1 MAGKANFK
9 QFRSVITRDK
19 KMFWHKLSIG
29 KALQV
34 MESSTLG
41 ITSEE
46 AAIRLV
52 KYGANELEE
61 KEKKPTWY
69 LFLNQFKDFMIVVL
83 MIAAIISGIAG
94 DLTDTII
101 ILIIVVLNA
110 VVGFIQE
117 YRAEKAMDA
126 LKKMASLQAVVL
138 RNRNSLKINSSM
150 LVPGD
155 VVLLE
160 AGNAI
165 PADLRLIET
174 HGLRIDESAL
184 TGESVPVDKD
194 TYELKEENLP
204 LGDRINQAFKGTMIT
219 SGRGKGLVVSTG
231 MNTEIGKIARMLQ
244 VNDPTTPL
252 QKRMADFGKKLSY
265 IILFICALLFGIGM
279 LRGEEPMKMLLLA
292 ISLAVAA
299 IPEALPALITVAL
312 ARGAHRMVKKNALI
326 RKLPAIETLG
336 SVSYICSDKTG
347 TLTLNKMKVVQIHEL
362 AHSLPFQS
370 ESPLVLAMALNHD
383 VKKKE
388 GGSFSGDSTEIS
400 LVEFALAKVGSSTI
414 EDLISKFPRV
424 AELPFDSDRKCMTTI
439 HRIENQFIVFSKGA
453 VEYISEKLLHHGD
466 NTDINLLAAQWGHQG
481 LRVLAFAYKIV
492 DRLPEPFSYENVEK
506 DLVFAGLAGMIDPP
520 REEVKVAIQDCK
532 TAGIRPVMIT
542 GDHPSTAAA
551 IARDIGILNPNDLV
565 VAGVDL
571 ENMSDE
577 ILNEKVEKISVY
589 ARVSPEQ
596 KLRIIKSLQHKN
608 HFVAMTGDGVNDA
621 PSLKAANI
629 GVAMGINGTDV
640 SKEAS
645 HMILLDDNFA
655 TIVKAVKEGRRI
667 YDNIRKF
674 VKYIMTCN
682 GAEIWTIFLAPVI
695 GLPMPLLPIHI
706 LWINLVTDGL
716 PGIAL
721 ASEKA
726 EYDIMNRP
734 PRKASESLFAEGIA
748 YHILW
753 VGLLMAGI
761 TLGTQAWAINEG
773 LDHWQTMVFTVLSL
787 SQLGHVLAIR
797 SDREFLYKQGI
808 FSNLPLLWAVLL
820 TCGLQVAVIY
830 LPFANEVFKTQ
841 PLSFRELMICL
852 GASAV
857 LFHAVELEKWVK
869 SRFAK
874 KTNHPKD

>member
-1 MAGKANFK
+1 
-9 QFRSVITRDK
+9 
-19 KMFWHKLSIG
+19 MFWHKLSVD

-34 MESSTLG
+34 LESSLQG
-41 ITSEE
+41 ITSDE
-46 AAIRLV
+46 AALRLA
-52 KYGANELEE
+52 KYGNNELEE
-61 KEKKPTWY
+61 KEKKPAWY

-83 MIAAIISGIAG
+83 MIAAIISGIVG

-101 ILIIVVLNA
+101 ILIIVVLNS

-138 RNRNSLKINSSM
+138 RDGNSLKITSTL

-174 HGLRIDESAL
+174 YGLRIDESAL

-194 TYELKEENLP
+194 TYELEEENLS

-219 SGRGKGLVVSTG
+219 NGRGKGLVVSTG

-244 VNDPTTPL
+244 VNDPITPL

-265 IILFICALLFGIGM
+265 IILFICVLLFGIGM
-279 LRGEEPMKMLLLA
+279 LRGEEPMKMLLLS

-312 ARGAHRMVKKNALI
+312 ARGANRMVKKNALI

-347 TLTLNKMKVVQIHEL
+347 TLTINKMKVVQIHEVSN
-362 AHSLPFQS
+362 SLPFES
-370 ESPLVLAMALNHD
+370 VSPLVLAMALNHD
-383 VKKKE
+383 VQKKAD
-388 GGSFSGDSTEIS
+388 GSFSGDPTEIS
-400 LVEFALAKVGSSTI
+400 LVEFALPKVGLLTM
-414 EDLISKFPRV
+414 EDLTNKFPRV

-439 HRIENQFIVFSKGA
+439 HRIENQFIIFSKGA
-453 VEYISEKLLHHGD
+453 VEYISEKLFQHGD
-466 NTDINLLAAQWGHQG
+466 HDEINSIATEWGHQG

-492 DRLPEPFSYENVEK
+492 DHLPDPFSYETVEK
-506 DLVFAGLAGMIDPP
+506 DLIFSGLAGMIDPP

-532 TAGIRPVMIT
+532 NAGIRPVMIT

-551 IARDIGILNPNDLV
+551 IAKDIGILNPKDFI

-571 ENMSDE
+571 ENMPDE
-577 ILNEKVEKISVY
+577 ILNEKIEKIAVY

-596 KLRIIKSLQHKN
+596 KLRIIKSLQNKN

-655 TIVKAVKEGRRI
+655 TIVKAVREGRRI

-682 GAEIWTIFLAPVI
+682 SAEIWTIFLAPVI
-695 GLPMPLLPIHI
+695 GLPIPLLPIHI

-726 EYDIMNRP
+726 EHDIMKRP
-734 PRKASESLFAEGIA
+734 PRKTSESLFAEGIA

-761 TLGTQAWAINEG
+761 TLGTQAWAIKEG
-773 LDHWQTMVFTVLSL
+773 LGHWQTMVFTVLSL

-808 FSNLPLLWAVLL
+808 FSNLPLLGVVLF
-820 TCGLQVAVIY
+820 TFGLQLVVIY

-841 PLSFRELMICL
+841 PLSFRELIICI

-874 KTNHPKD
+874 KNNHP

>member
-1 MAGKANFK
+1 MLFY
-9 QFRSVITRDK
+9 
-19 KMFWHKLSIG
+19 KLTIG
-29 KALQV
+29 KALQAL
-34 MESSTLG
+34 ESSDVG
-41 ITSEE
+41 ISSAE
-46 AAIRLV
+46 ASSRLAR
-52 KYGANELEE
+52 YGGNELVE
-61 KEKKPTWY
+61 KEKKPIWY

-83 MIAAIISGIAG
+83 MIAAVVAG
-94 DLTDTII
+94 MTGNLTDTMII
-101 ILIIVVLNA
+101 IVIVILNA

-117 YRAEKAMDA
+117 YRAEKAINA
-126 LKKMASLQAVVL
+126 LKQMASLQAEVI
-138 RNRNSLKINSSM
+138 RDGNIIKISSVQ

-155 VVLLE
+155 LVILE
-160 AGNAI
+160 AGNVI
-165 PADLRLIET
+165 PADLRLMES
-174 HGLRIDESAL
+174 HNLQIDESSL
-184 TGESVPVDKD
+184 TGESVPVNKD
-194 TYELKEENLP
+194 ILALSEDQLP
-204 LGDRINQAFKGTMIT
+204 LGDQINMAFKGTMIT
-219 SGRGKGLVVSTG
+219 NGRGKGLVIFTG
-231 MNTEIGKIARMLQ
+231 MNTEIGKIALLLQ

-252 QKRMADFGKKLSY
+252 QKRMTDFGKKLSY

-279 LRGEEPMKMLLLA
+279 LRDEDPMRMLLLS

-347 TLTLNKMKVVQIHEL
+347 TLTINKMKVMQIHESD
-362 AHSLPFQS
+362 AHISADQS
-370 ESPLVLAMALNHD
+370 VSPLIMAMALNHD
-383 VKKKE
+383 VKKNE
-388 GGSFSGDSTEIS
+388 EQAFSGDPTEIA
-400 LVEFALAKVGSSTI
+400 LVEFVLKSVGPSGCDKLATQ
-414 EDLISKFPRV
+414 FPRV
-424 AELPFDSDRKCMTTI
+424 NELPFDSDRKCMTTI
-439 HRIENQFIVFSKGA
+439 HRFENHYILFSKGA
-453 VEYISEKLLHHGD
+453 VEYVSGKLLHHQD
-466 NTDINLLAAQWGHQG
+466 HDTINAMATQWGEQG
-481 LRVLAFAYKIV
+481 LRVLAFAYKII
-492 DRLPEPFSYENVEK
+492 DKIPEPFSYETTEK
-506 DLVFAGLAGMIDPP
+506 DLIFAGLAGMIDPP
-520 REEVKVAIQDCK
+520 REEVKNAIQDCI
-532 TAGIRPVMIT
+532 TAGIKPVMIT

-551 IARDIGILNPNDLV
+551 IAKEIGILNPNDLIISGT
-565 VAGVDL
+565 AL
-571 ENMSDE
+571 SAMSDE
-577 ILNEKVEKISVY
+577 SLYSHVEKISVY

-596 KLRIIKSLQHKN
+596 KLRIIKALQHKN

-640 SKEAS
+640 SKEAA

-655 TIVKAVKEGRRI
+655 TIVKAVREGRRI

-726 EYDIMNRP
+726 ENDIMQRP
-734 PRKASESLFAEGIA
+734 PRKPSESLFADGIA

-761 TLGTQAWAINEG
+761 TLGVQAWAINEKIS
-773 LDHWQTMVFTVLSL
+773 HWQTMVFTVLSL

-797 SDREFLYKQGI
+797 SDREFLYKKGV
-808 FSNLPLLWAVLL
+808 FSNIPLLGAVVL
-820 TCGLQVAVIY
+820 TCGLQLIVIY
-830 LPFANEVFKTQ
+830 LPIANEIFKTQ
-841 PLSFRELMICL
+841 PLSIRELLICM
-852 GASAV
+852 GASAL

-869 SRFAK
+869 VKFVK
-874 KTNHPKD
+874 KNNHNPH